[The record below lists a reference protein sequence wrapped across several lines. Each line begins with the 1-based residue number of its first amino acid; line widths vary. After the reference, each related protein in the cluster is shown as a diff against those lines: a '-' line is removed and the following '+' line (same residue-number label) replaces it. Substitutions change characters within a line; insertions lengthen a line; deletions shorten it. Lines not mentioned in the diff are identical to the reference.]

1 MTYLVAFLFPFSA
14 GWSMVAAN
22 ALWDA
27 PDRPPVLWGAGGRM
41 LMIAIYILTGLLLVT
56 GIAWMFHKLPTAHSI
71 MVIIAGALAGTAA
84 SNACRSMPRARSTG
98 WRSVPLGLLAW
109 RYVIAWVN
117 LGAPGTSERE
127 PPATS
132 ATQWTFP
139 AVSVKGPGDGS
150 LTATSCAVSGR
161 LRQTPFTSI

>member
-1 MTYLVAFLFPFSA
+1 MMNYLVAFMFPFFA

-71 MVIIAGALAGTAA
+71 MVIIAGGLAGTAA
-84 SNACRSMPRARSTG
+84 SKRLQVNAAGAINRVAVGT
-98 WRSVPLGLLAW
+98 VGLLLA
-109 RYVIAWVN
+109 YVIAWVF
-117 LGAPGTSERE
+117 AHPD
-127 PPATS
+127 
-132 ATQWTFP
+132 Q
-139 AVSVKGPGDGS
+139 
-150 LTATSCAVSGR
+150 
-161 LRQTPFTSI
+161 